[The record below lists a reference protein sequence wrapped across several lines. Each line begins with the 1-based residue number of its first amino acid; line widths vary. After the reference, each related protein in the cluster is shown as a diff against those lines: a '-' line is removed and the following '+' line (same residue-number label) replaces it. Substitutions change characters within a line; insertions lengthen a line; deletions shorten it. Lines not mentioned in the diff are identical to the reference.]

1 MNRTEYRT
9 ARALIRG
16 NGFAYAYR
24 VLRESD
30 DMDPLALHALHAL
43 EQLSAERDPLQVRA
57 NAVRYGAN
65 HRERVVLYCPP
76 TVYSRS
82 RIGMRAL
89 GTPVA

>member
-24 VLRESD
+24 VLRESG
-30 DMDPLALHALHAL
+30 DMDPLALHAL
-43 EQLSAERDPLQVRA
+43 EQLNAERDYLQVRA

-65 HRERVVLYCPP
+65 HRERVVLYCPHHIFAA
-76 TVYSRS
+76 S
-82 RIGMRAL
+82 RIGRRAL
-89 GTPVA
+89 GTAVA

>member
-24 VLRESD
+24 VLATSCATD
-30 DMDPLALHALHAL
+30 TLALHAL
-43 EQLSAERDPLQVRA
+43 EQLAAERDPLQVRA

-65 HRERVVLYCPP
+65 HRERVVLYCPRHIF
-76 TVYSRS
+76 TASC
-82 RIGMRAL
+82 IGRRLAR
-89 GTPVA
+89 